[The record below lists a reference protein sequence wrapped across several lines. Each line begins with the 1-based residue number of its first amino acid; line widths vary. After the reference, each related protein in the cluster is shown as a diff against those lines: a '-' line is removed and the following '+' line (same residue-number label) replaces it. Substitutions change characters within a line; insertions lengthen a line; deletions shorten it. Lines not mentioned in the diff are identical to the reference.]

1 MKAANVAYTPDNID
15 SVSLVNPRSI
25 EKKEDRNTRSSI
37 IVSKNE
43 MEFAILPLFNQS
55 FIFIL
60 IGPTDL
66 PLIN

>member
-1 MKAANVAYTPDNID
+1 MKEANVAKTHDNID